1 MLVLSMLLEMF
12 VVSNAINPNQM
23 NIYNDIRKAKEN
35 HVNSSLKRL
44 TKHVFCPKC
53 NIQVRAANL
62 EKHLAKH
69 EVNPL
74 MMPKIPHPPQPV
86 RSPRK
91 MKPPVI
97 EIKKNAVKS
106 SAVLRDNAEKSVSGW
121 ADKINRTGAELRALY
136 EGKQL
141 PKHKAEI
148 RKAKFKATQDIYCL
162 ICKTPLKSS
171 NLNKHY
177 KKVHGIDIQIQELEI
192 SGVGE
197 LNQEGFISH
206 WSLPGTG
213 KQALESSCERIR
225 GGKFEEIEEHF
236 FEHWLRLFSEK
247 GYTVAMVQAFRR
259 TSESKHISKSEIKSF
274 LEVVKPIKKKPQIQ
288 ETTVCGK
295 ELSESVELIKELH
308 LSSVKGVKKAIH
320 TVGRDSQEQAAFR
333 KAVSMNYNHR
343 CAITGDEV
351 AVEACHIQTHANY
364 FDNSLDNG
372 VLLSV
377 GLHRLF
383 DAGIMII
390 CPETMTISFTRNC
403 FYKKYLDGALVKQG
417 RIPISKKKL
426 SEKNSGI
433 KICHEIT
440 PGLRDVIAEQDGDY
454 TGR

>member
-1 MLVLSMLLEMF
+1 M
-12 VVSNAINPNQM
+12 SNAINPNQM

-148 RKAKFKATQDIYCL
+148 RKAKFKATQDISCL

-259 TSESKHISKSEIKSF
+259 TR
-274 LEVVKPIKKKPQIQ
+274 
-288 ETTVCGK
+288 
-295 ELSESVELIKELH
+295 H
-308 LSSVKGVKKAIH
+308 LSAENEAGIFLIITSVADQARLIH
-320 TVGRDSQEQAAFR
+320 TAGGALSNEHFIWHPVTRSVRKCNSSKICRTVQAA
-333 KAVSMNYNHR
+333 
-343 CAITGDEV
+343 GV
-351 AVEACHIQTHANY
+351 AE
-364 FDNSLDNG
+364 
-372 VLLSV
+372 
-377 GLHRLF
+377 
-383 DAGIMII
+383 
-390 CPETMTISFTRNC
+390 
-403 FYKKYLDGALVKQG
+403 
-417 RIPISKKKL
+417 
-426 SEKNSGI
+426 
-433 KICHEIT
+433 
-440 PGLRDVIAEQDGDY
+440 
-454 TGR
+454 

>member
-1 MLVLSMLLEMF
+1 MLLEMF

-148 RKAKFKATQDIYCL
+148 RKAKFKATQDISCL

-171 NLNKHY
+171 NLKT
-177 KKVHGIDIQIQELEI
+177 GC
-192 SGVGE
+192 SGR
-197 LNQEGFISH
+197 SD
-206 WSLPGTG
+206 
-213 KQALESSCERIR
+213 C
-225 GGKFEEIEEHF
+225 
-236 FEHWLRLFSEK
+236 
-247 GYTVAMVQAFRR
+247 
-259 TSESKHISKSEIKSF
+259 
-274 LEVVKPIKKKPQIQ
+274 
-288 ETTVCGK
+288 
-295 ELSESVELIKELH
+295 
-308 LSSVKGVKKAIH
+308 
-320 TVGRDSQEQAAFR
+320 
-333 KAVSMNYNHR
+333 
-343 CAITGDEV
+343 
-351 AVEACHIQTHANY
+351 
-364 FDNSLDNG
+364 
-372 VLLSV
+372 
-377 GLHRLF
+377 
-383 DAGIMII
+383 
-390 CPETMTISFTRNC
+390 
-403 FYKKYLDGALVKQG
+403 
-417 RIPISKKKL
+417 
-426 SEKNSGI
+426 
-433 KICHEIT
+433 
-440 PGLRDVIAEQDGDY
+440 
-454 TGR
+454 

>member
-1 MLVLSMLLEMF
+1 MLLEMF

-148 RKAKFKATQDIYCL
+148 RKAKFKATQDISCL

-225 GGKFEEIEEHF
+225 GGKFEEIEE
-236 FEHWLRLFSEK
+236 
-247 GYTVAMVQAFRR
+247 
-259 TSESKHISKSEIKSF
+259 
-274 LEVVKPIKKKPQIQ
+274 
-288 ETTVCGK
+288 
-295 ELSESVELIKELH
+295 H

>member
-1 MLVLSMLLEMF
+1 M
-12 VVSNAINPNQM
+12 SNAINPNQM

-106 SAVLRDNAEKSVSGW
+106 SAVLRDNAEKGVSGW

-148 RKAKFKATQDIYCL
+148 RKAKFKATQDISCL

-192 SGVGE
+192 SG
-197 LNQEGFISH
+197 
-206 WSLPGTG
+206 
-213 KQALESSCERIR
+213 
-225 GGKFEEIEEHF
+225 
-236 FEHWLRLFSEK
+236 
-247 GYTVAMVQAFRR
+247 
-259 TSESKHISKSEIKSF
+259 
-274 LEVVKPIKKKPQIQ
+274 
-288 ETTVCGK
+288 
-295 ELSESVELIKELH
+295 
-308 LSSVKGVKKAIH
+308 
-320 TVGRDSQEQAAFR
+320 QEQAAFR

>member
-1 MLVLSMLLEMF
+1 
-12 VVSNAINPNQM
+12 
-23 NIYNDIRKAKEN
+23 
-35 HVNSSLKRL
+35 
-44 TKHVFCPKC
+44 
-53 NIQVRAANL
+53 
-62 EKHLAKH
+62 
-69 EVNPL
+69 
-74 MMPKIPHPPQPV
+74 
-86 RSPRK
+86 
-91 MKPPVI
+91 
-97 EIKKNAVKS
+97 
-106 SAVLRDNAEKSVSGW
+106 
-121 ADKINRTGAELRALY
+121 
-136 EGKQL
+136 
-141 PKHKAEI
+141 
-148 RKAKFKATQDIYCL
+148 
-162 ICKTPLKSS
+162 
-171 NLNKHY
+171 
-177 KKVHGIDIQIQELEI
+177 
-192 SGVGE
+192 
-197 LNQEGFISH
+197 
-206 WSLPGTG
+206 
-213 KQALESSCERIR
+213 
-225 GGKFEEIEEHF
+225 
-236 FEHWLRLFSEK
+236 
-247 GYTVAMVQAFRR
+247 FRR

>member
-1 MLVLSMLLEMF
+1 
-12 VVSNAINPNQM
+12 
-23 NIYNDIRKAKEN
+23 
-35 HVNSSLKRL
+35 
-44 TKHVFCPKC
+44 
-53 NIQVRAANL
+53 
-62 EKHLAKH
+62 
-69 EVNPL
+69 
-74 MMPKIPHPPQPV
+74 
-86 RSPRK
+86 
-91 MKPPVI
+91 
-97 EIKKNAVKS
+97 
-106 SAVLRDNAEKSVSGW
+106 
-121 ADKINRTGAELRALY
+121 
-136 EGKQL
+136 
-141 PKHKAEI
+141 
-148 RKAKFKATQDIYCL
+148 
-162 ICKTPLKSS
+162 

>member
-1 MLVLSMLLEMF
+1 MLALSMLLEMF

-35 HVNSSLKRL
+35 RVNSSLKTL

-74 MMPKIPHPPQPV
+74 MMPKIPHPAQPV

-106 SAVLRDNAEKSVSGW
+106 SAVLRNNAEKSVSGW
-121 ADKINRTGAELRALY
+121 AEKINRTGAELRALY

-141 PKHKAEI
+141 PKHEAEI
-148 RKAKFKATQDIYCL
+148 RKAKFKATQDISCL
-162 ICKTPLKSS
+162 VCKTPLKSS

-213 KQALESSCERIR
+213 KQAPESSCERVR

-259 TSESKHISKSEIKSF
+259 TSESKHISKSEIECF

-288 ETTVCGK
+288 ETTVFGK

-308 LSSVKGVKKAIH
+308 KLAEKVAMSPRNFTRVFTRETGASPARYVAEA
-320 TVGRDSQEQAAFR
+320 RLAAAR
-333 KAVSMNYNHR
+333 QR
-343 CAITGDEV
+343 LE
-351 AVEACHIQTHANY
+351 QTHET
-364 FDNSLDNG
+364 LD
-372 VLLSV
+372 
-377 GLHRLF
+377 R
-383 DAGIMII
+383 
-390 CPETMTISFTRNC
+390 
-403 FYKKYLDGALVKQG
+403 
-417 RIPISKKKL
+417 
-426 SEKNSGI
+426 
-433 KICHEIT
+433 
-440 PGLRDVIAEQDGDY
+440 IAEQ
-454 TGR
+454 TGFGSSINLRRLFEKQLNLTPGEYRQRFHCRKMA